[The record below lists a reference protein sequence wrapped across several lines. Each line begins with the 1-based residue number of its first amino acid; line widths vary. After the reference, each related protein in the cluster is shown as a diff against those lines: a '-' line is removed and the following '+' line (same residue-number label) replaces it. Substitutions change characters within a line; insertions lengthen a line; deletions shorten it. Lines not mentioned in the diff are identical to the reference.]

1 VRYIKEAFDVTTFAQ
16 AKNVVLTDDPDN
28 PNKFET
34 ETDFLVDTI
43 KEHININED
52 SNVLD
57 FGCGMGRV
65 SKKLIDTFN
74 CNVTGVDI
82 SDSMLTFARL
92 YTANIKKFVASK
104 ECPQP
109 NTMDVCMAILVLQH
123 TENPKKEIDKICDS
137 LKPGGYL
144 VLVNEPHRMIP
155 GGVENGFIK
164 WSDDNF
170 DVFGEI
176 ETRLF
181 KVKSV
186 EYINNNT
193 VNIVFYKKI

>member
-1 VRYIKEAFDVTTFAQ
+1 MRYIKEAFDVITFEQ
-16 AKNVVLTDDPDN
+16 AKNVVLSDDPND
-28 PNKFET
+28 PKKFER

-43 KEHININED
+43 KEHIEINED

-82 SDSMLTFARL
+82 SESMLTFARL
-92 YTANIKKFVASK
+92 YTANIKKFIATK

-109 NTMDVCMAILVLQH
+109 NTMDVCLAILVLQH
-123 TENPKKEIDKICDS
+123 TENPKQEIQRICDS
-137 LKPGGYL
+137 LKSGGYF

-155 GGVENGFIK
+155 GDVENGYIK
-164 WSDDNF
+164 WVTDNF
-170 DVFGEI
+170 DVFTEI
-176 ETRLF
+176 ESRLS
-181 KVKSV
+181 KVKTIK
-186 EYINNNT
+186 YINNDA
-193 VNIVFYKKI
+193 VNIVFYRKN